1 MNTPERQ
8 REVVAEILRT
18 RVLGGGSAS
27 VVGGSKQQQ
36 HGSRAPGPLPDET
49 AEEWSRRCV
58 EHAIEAVAELSPR
71 AYLALNEVFNPDVG
85 GYRDLEHYQHS
96 KPEVAREAILGFML
110 VLSQLPAAEYPLVV
124 RLPEQRSPAENVEQF
139 KRQTRIFNQYRELHE
154 QGTWSSNGAVIK
166 LAKEYNCSPRRIYQI
181 IEQMRLYHGEPK
193 RSPGRPRKGA

>member
-27 VVGGSKQQQ
+27 VVGGSKQQ
-36 HGSRAPGPLPDET
+36 HSSRAPGPLPDET

-124 RLPEQRSPAENVEQF
+124 RLPEQRTAEENVEQL
-139 KRQTRIFNQYRELHE
+139 KRQLRIYEAYRDLTTRTY
-154 QGTWSSNGAVIK
+154 SSTGAVVR
-166 LAKEYNCSPRRIYQI
+166 LASEYNCSPRRIYQI